1 MLDNRIAQKGHS
13 QKLCHFP
20 TLFRFHLLKATKA
33 HNNQSIQI
41 LRIFSQSKWKQQH
54 FPTLNIFV
62 VQSSH
67 HIKRPI
73 FSSIEMEIFQW
84 LPSIFFF
91 FHIFNLISFLIVWFF
106 SSTIYFQI
114 SPKRQ
119 QKSQNGRQRENDFW
133 TENCIKLKIAT
144 RYRWV

>member
-1 MLDNRIAQKGHS
+1 MPFSNLNSISYTESYQSTQQPIDPNITNFQPIKMETAAFSHVKYICCAIFPSHQKTNFQLNWNGNFSMIAIN
-13 QKLCHFP
+13 F
-20 TLFRFHLLKATKA
+20 
-33 HNNQSIQI
+33 
-41 LRIFSQSKWKQQH
+41 
-54 FPTLNIFV
+54 
-62 VQSSH
+62 
-67 HIKRPI
+67 
-73 FSSIEMEIFQW
+73 
-84 LPSIFFF
+84 FFF

-106 SSTIYFQI
+106 FSTIYFQI